1 MDTAGKSYTILLLSA
16 PIGSGHRLAA
26 EALGE
31 SFGQYDNIKVI
42 HGSIFDVLPNALR
55 SFILKSYVYI
65 SSEEPWIYKRLYAW
79 GNNRDG
85 SLRLRNYING
95 FFARALGK
103 YISKINPDAVIATH
117 ATPAGIMAAY
127 KKREQGN
134 FYLGAVVTDYTV
146 HRWWLYDGVDC
157 YFIADG
163 ELRKEITVKSDVQ
176 AFGIPVRNKFI
187 RQNREDC
194 RRRFSWAPDKKICLI
209 MGGGEGM
216 LPMEDIIAGFGGRY
230 PENLHFVAV
239 TGHNEKM
246 RQRLSERFKDEVEI
260 YGFTELVPD
269 LIGGADLIITK
280 AGGLTVSEALAAG
293 LEIIIYSPLPGQETK
308 NAGFLKRHD
317 LASISWTIRE
327 LTERI
332 TDFCSREASSCNLK
346 KDLPVKADAAQEICQ
361 YVLNELSKKYGL
373 DHMGKGNY
381 NGRKSSP

>member
-1 MDTAGKSYTILLLSA
+1 MDTAGKSYSILLLSA

-26 EALGE
+26 EALKE
-31 SFGQYDNIKVI
+31 SFGQYDNIKVNS
-42 HGSIFDVLPNALR
+42 GSIFDVIPNILR

-65 SSEEPWIYKRLYAW
+65 ASEEPEIYKRLYAW
-79 GNNRDG
+79 SNNRGG
-85 SLRLRNYING
+85 SLRLRNCINY
-95 FFARALGK
+95 FFACVLEK

-117 ATPAGIMAAY
+117 ATPTGIMTAY
-127 KKREQGN
+127 KKRGHGN
-134 FYLGAVVTDYTV
+134 FYLGVVVTDYTV

-157 YFIADG
+157 YFIADD
-163 ELRKEITVKSDVQ
+163 ELRKEITVKSDIQ

-194 RRRFSWAPDKKICLI
+194 RRRFNWAADKKICLL

-216 LPMEDIIAGFGGRY
+216 LPMEDIIAGFGRRY
-230 PENLHFVAV
+230 PKNLHFVAV
-239 TGHNEKM
+239 AGHNEKM
-246 RQRLSERFKDEVEI
+246 RQQLSGRFKDEVEI
-260 YGFTELVPD
+260 YGFTELAPD

-293 LEIIIYSPLPGQETK
+293 LQIIIYSPLPGQEIK
-308 NAGFLKRHD
+308 NAEFLKRHD

-332 TDFCSREASSCNLK
+332 IDFCSQETSSCNLK
-346 KDLPVKADAAQEICQ
+346 KDLSVKADAAQEICQ
-361 YVLNELSKKYGL
+361 YVLNELLKKYDL
-373 DHMGKGNY
+373 DHIGKGNY